1 MRIDER
7 QGGIRFAVHVQ
18 PRASRTEVAGLHG
31 DALKVRLS
39 APPVDGAANDALVD
53 FLSERFAVARRA
65 VRVIAGAQSRS
76 KIVEIDGLT
85 AAEALRLLNLQGDA

>member
-1 MRIDER
+1 M
-7 QGGIRFAVHVQ
+7 HVQ
-18 PRASRTEVAGLHG
+18 PRASRTEVVGLHG

-85 AAEALRLLNLQGDA
+85 AAVARRLLNLQGDD